1 MNQAAD
7 DTPNG
12 PSGVPHLYLIAGPNG
27 AGKTTFASRFLPE
40 FVSVRQFVNADLIAA
55 GVSPFAPESAAIEA
69 GRLMLQRIDALA
81 RQRTDFG
88 IETTLASKILQTRLR
103 ALKAA
108 SYQIHLAYL
117 WLASPELAVARVRE
131 RVQRGGHNVPEVT
144 IRRRYFSGLRNFFEV
159 YMSLVDD
166 WFIYDNSHTSPVE
179 IASGKQ
185 GKSRIQ
191 NPHIFKTIERLV
203 KP

>member
-1 MNQAAD
+1 M
-7 DTPNG
+7 
-12 PSGVPHLYLIAGPNG
+12 SHLYILAGPNG

-40 FVSVRQFVNADLIAA
+40 FVSVQQFVNADLIAA

-88 IETTLASKILQTRLR
+88 IETTLASKTLQTRLR

-131 RVQRGGHNVPEVT
+131 RVQRGGHSVPEAT
-144 IRRRYFSGLRNFFEV
+144 IRRRYFSGLRNLFDV

-179 IASGKQ
+179 IASGNQ
-185 GKSRIQ
+185 GKPHIQ
-191 NPHIFKTIERLV
+191 NPHIFETIERLV